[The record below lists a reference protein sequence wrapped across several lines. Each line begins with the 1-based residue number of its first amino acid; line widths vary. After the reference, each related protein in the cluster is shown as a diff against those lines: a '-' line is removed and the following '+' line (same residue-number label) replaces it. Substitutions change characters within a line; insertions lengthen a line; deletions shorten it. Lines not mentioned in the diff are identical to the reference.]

1 MSNKEMIKKKMNLI
15 KANLDF
21 FQEVSQEDKSY
32 ILGYLAGLVK
42 ATKIYKNKI

>member
-1 MSNKEMIKKKMNLI
+1 MSDKEMLEKKMNLI

-32 ILGYLAGLVK
+32 ILGYLAGLAK
-42 ATKIYKNKI
+42 ATKISKNKI